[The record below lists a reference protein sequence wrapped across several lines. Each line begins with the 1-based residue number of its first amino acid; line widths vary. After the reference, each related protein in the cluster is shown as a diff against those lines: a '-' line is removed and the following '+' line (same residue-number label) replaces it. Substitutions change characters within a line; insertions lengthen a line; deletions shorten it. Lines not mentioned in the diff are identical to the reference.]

1 MLYDVVV
8 PKFAEGARQI
18 TLKKWLFRK
27 GDKVDAGAHLA
38 EAATD
43 KIAIY
48 IETPSAGYVSEL
60 QAEEG
65 QRVKV
70 GQVIAILSSEP
81 VAGD

>member
-1 MLYDVVV
+1 MFYEVAV

-18 TLKKWLFRK
+18 TLKQWLCHK
-27 GDKVDAGAHLA
+27 GDKVDAGMHIA

-48 IETPSAGYVSEL
+48 IEAPSTGYVSEL
-60 QAEEG
+60 RVEDG

-70 GQVIAILSSEP
+70 GQVIAVLSSEP
-81 VAGD
+81 EGN

>member
-1 MLYDVVV
+1 LYH
-8 PKFAEGARQI
+8 
-18 TLKKWLFRK
+18 K
-27 GDKVDAGAHLA
+27 GDQVDAGVHIA

-48 IETPSAGYVSEL
+48 IEAPAAGLISEL

-70 GQVIAILSSEP
+70 GQVIALLSSEP
-81 VAGD
+81 SEG